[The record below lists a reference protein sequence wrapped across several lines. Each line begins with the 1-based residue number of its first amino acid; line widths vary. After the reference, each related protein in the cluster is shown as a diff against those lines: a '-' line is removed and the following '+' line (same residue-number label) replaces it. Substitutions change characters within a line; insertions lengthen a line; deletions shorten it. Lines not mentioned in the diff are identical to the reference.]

1 MLYEVITGFS
11 SIPPVPIIVQ
21 PWPGEGAIL
30 PAASPLRYNKESSQR
45 ESGSPGMQMTPVAG
59 PLLSSF
65 MMFYEIE
72 ALHNLVPLDFV
83 LYLVLMGLLLTFF
96 LDFRHR

>member
-1 MLYEVITGFS
+1 
-11 SIPPVPIIVQ
+11 
-21 PWPGEGAIL
+21 
-30 PAASPLRYNKESSQR
+30 
-45 ESGSPGMQMTPVAG
+45 MQMTPVAG

-72 ALHNLVPLDFV
+72 ALPYRFPFDLVPWPVALLGLAAALAAMFAFRSF
-83 LYLVLMGLLLTFF
+83 LAFFNTSILGLALLGLLLAFL

>member
-1 MLYEVITGFS
+1 
-11 SIPPVPIIVQ
+11 
-21 PWPGEGAIL
+21 
-30 PAASPLRYNKESSQR
+30 
-45 ESGSPGMQMTPVAG
+45 MTPVAG

-83 LYLVLMGLLLTFF
+83 LYLVLMGLLLTFI